1 MRIAVRGDSTEEEI
15 TMHPLG
21 KGVMI
26 ATAVATLALGGELA
40 AMAQDKAKAE
50 PLKCAG
56 LNDCK
61 GKGACKSVLNDCKGK
76 NSCKGKGF
84 MPTATSKECSD
95 KGGKVLAE
103 KK

>member
-1 MRIAVRGDSTEEEI
+1 MRIAPYAETLRRRKI

-21 KGVMI
+21 KGAMI
-26 ATAVATLALGGELA
+26 ATAVATLALGGELT

-50 PLKCAG
+50 PVKCAG

-61 GKGACKSVLNDCKGK
+61 GKNG
-76 NSCKGKGF
+76 CKGKGF

>member
-1 MRIAVRGDSTEEEI
+1 
-15 TMHPLG
+15 MHPVG
-21 KGVMI
+21 KGLMI
-26 ATAVATLALGGELA
+26 ATAVAALALGGELT

-50 PLKCAG
+50 PVKCAG

-61 GKGACKSVLNDCKGK
+61 GNGACKSAMNDCKGK
-76 NSCKGKGF
+76 NGCKGKGF
-84 MPTATSKECSD
+84 VETNTTKECGD

>member
-1 MRIAVRGDSTEEEI
+1 M

-21 KGVMI
+21 KGFMI
-26 ATAVATLALGGELA
+26 ATAVATLALGGELTA
-40 AMAQDKAKAE
+40 LAQDKTKAE

>member
-1 MRIAVRGDSTEEEI
+1 
-15 TMHPLG
+15 MHPLG

-26 ATAVATLALGGELA
+26 ATAVATLALGGELT
-40 AMAQDKAKAE
+40 AMAQDKAKTD
-50 PLKCAG
+50 PVKCAG

-61 GKGACKSVLNDCKGK
+61 GKGACKSAMNDCKGK
-76 NSCKGKGF
+76 NGCKGKGF
-84 MPTATSKECSD
+84 VETTSSKECAD

>member
-1 MRIAVRGDSTEEEI
+1 MNPV
-15 TMHPLG
+15 G

-26 ATAVATLALGGELA
+26 ATAVAALALGGELTA
-40 AMAQDKAKAE
+40 LAQDKAKAE
-50 PLKCAG
+50 PVKCAG

-61 GKGACKSVLNDCKGK
+61 GKGACKSAMNDCKGK

-84 MPTATSKECSD
+84 SETKTSKECMD

-103 KK
+103 KG